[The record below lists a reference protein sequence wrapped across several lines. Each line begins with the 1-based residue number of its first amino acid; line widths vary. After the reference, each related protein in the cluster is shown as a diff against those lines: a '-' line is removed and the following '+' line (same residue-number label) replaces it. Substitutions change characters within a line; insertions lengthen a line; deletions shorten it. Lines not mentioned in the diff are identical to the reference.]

1 MKLKKKFLI
10 LIISISTL
18 IGGTQVYAATVLG
31 TNVIDLLSNGIT
43 TIKEYFTGTV
53 VKNEMNKLN
62 DKYTDSVDAYSKEK
76 ANQAVTDLQSHTTNE
91 INRANKELDSYLTDM
106 KNQVNAEYSNQ
117 IKKSKAEITST
128 VNENITNIKSNL
140 NKELEKE
147 LQEQMQLKIKELE
160 TKSH

>member
-76 ANQAVTDLQSHTTNE
+76 ANEAVTDLQSHTTNE